1 MRIALNR
8 MVAVPS
14 IFGWLCGQQAR
25 SRRAE
30 TAAAGRSKQD
40 YPPPAAVQQSRIFC
54 ASLKKILCNAC
65 TGHADV
71 SQATGRG
78 RPASRR

>member
-1 MRIALNR
+1 MCEQRVR
-8 MVAVPS
+8 PR
-14 IFGWLCGQQAR
+14 C
-25 SRRAE
+25 AE
-30 TAAAGRSKQD
+30 TTAAGRSKQD

-71 SQATGRG
+71 SQATGRE